1 MARFVSLIS
10 AYSGPID
17 FPSEATMNLD
27 TNEAELAFRA
37 EVRAFIEQSLPA
49 DIRQAVLMGREISKE
64 YYLRWQRILY
74 ERGWGAPG
82 WQKAFGG
89 TGWNAVEKHIF
100 DEETTAAGAPGQIAF
115 GLAMVAPVIMAYG
128 TPAQQQRFL
137 PRILSGED
145 WWCQGYSEPGSGSDL
160 ASLKM
165 RAELEPDGKH
175 YVLNGQKTWNTL
187 GQHADW
193 IFCLVRTNTEG
204 RPQAGISFVLVDMKS
219 PGITVRPII
228 MLDGGHEIND
238 VFFDNVKVPVEN
250 RIGEE
255 NKGWSY
261 AKFLLGHE
269 RTGLALIG
277 QSKRVLKRL
286 KNIAALERANSRP
299 LIENQRFRDRIAR
312 VEIDLTALD
321 ITMMRLLSA
330 DPGKPL
336 GPEVSMLKIRGTE
349 ILQVLTELSML
360 ACGHAALASLPQAL
374 KPGWEGVPIGHDH
387 TPPIAGAYFNMRKLS
402 IFGGSNE
409 IQKNIVSQMILGL

>member
-1 MARFVSLIS
+1 
-10 AYSGPID
+10 
-17 FPSEATMNLD
+17 MNLD
-27 TNEAELAFRA
+27 PNETEQAFRT
-37 EVRAFIEQSLPA
+37 EVRAFVEQSLPD
-49 DIRQAVLMGREISKE
+49 DIRQTVLNGRELGKDD
-64 YYLRWQRILY
+64 YLRWQRILHQ
-74 ERGWGAPG
+74 RGWGAPG
-82 WQKAFGG
+82 WPKAFGG
-89 TGWNAVEKHIF
+89 TGWTALQKHIF
-100 DEETTAAGAPGQIAF
+100 DEETTTAGAPGQVAF
-115 GLAMVAPVIMAYG
+115 GLHMVAPVIMAFG
-128 TPAQQQRFL
+128 TPEQQQRFL
-137 PRILSGED
+137 PRIMTGED

-165 RAELEPDGKH
+165 RATLSPDGKS

-204 RPQAGISFVLVDMKS
+204 RQQAGISFVLVDMKS

-238 VFFDNVKVPVEN
+238 VFFDNVIVPVSD

-277 QSKRVLKRL
+277 QSKRALKRL
-286 KNIAALERANSRP
+286 KMIAKCEQANGRP
-299 LIENQRFRDRIAR
+299 LIEDQRFRDRMAKA
-312 VEIDLTALD
+312 EIDLTALD
-321 ITMMRLLSA
+321 ITMMLLLSV
-330 DPGKPL
+330 DESKPL

-349 ILQVLTELSML
+349 ILQVLTELTMQ

-374 KPGWEGVPIGHDH
+374 KPGWEGVPIGHIY
-387 TPPIAGAYFNMRKLS
+387 TPPVAGWYFNMRKLS

-409 IQKNIVSQMILGL
+409 IQKNIISQMILGL